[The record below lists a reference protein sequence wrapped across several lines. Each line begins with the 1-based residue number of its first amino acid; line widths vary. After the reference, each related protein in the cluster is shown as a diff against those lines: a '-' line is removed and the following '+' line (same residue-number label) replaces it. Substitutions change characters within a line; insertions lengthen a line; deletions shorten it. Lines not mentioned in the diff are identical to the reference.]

1 MNMSA
6 EAKLP
11 KIAKNASATM
21 NFIQAIISAPRQ
33 RSLLVVT
40 MATVLGVALTVCLGV
55 WQLSR
60 GHEKEAL
67 HAAIMARQA
76 QPALDTAAV
85 LKDRSVFTQLHQG
98 VRLDGRWLSQ
108 HTVYLENRPMQ
119 GRSGFIVL
127 TPLQL
132 DGGTTVLVQRGWIPR
147 HQQDRTLLAPVDTPQ
162 GLVQVSGRIAAGP
175 SEVMGLGETSSK
187 TTAQT
192 TGQSPIRQ
200 NLKLAE
206 FSNEIGVSLVG
217 TVLQTDADADGL
229 QRNWPANHG
238 WRRKAL
244 GLCPSVVCIGCC
256 AVTAVFLVP
265 MDKALSPCKIKKLPI
280 HRTH

>member
-162 GLVQVSGRIAAGP
+162 GLVQVTGRIASGP

-192 TGQSPIRQ
+192 AGQSPIRQ

-217 TVLQTDADADGL
+217 TVLQTDSDADGL
-229 QRNWPANHG
+229 QRNWSEITTGVEKHWGYAFQ
-238 WRRKAL
+238 WFAL
-244 GLCPSVVCIGCC
+244 AVVQ
-256 AVTAVFLVP
+256 VMLYFWYQW
-265 MDKALSPCKIKKLPI
+265 IKPYR
-280 HRTH
+280 HAR

>member
-76 QPALDTAAV
+76 QPALDTVAA
-85 LKDRSVFTQLHQG
+85 LKDRSVFAQLHQG
-98 VRLDGRWLSQ
+98 VKLEGRWLSQ

-147 HQQDRTLLAPVDTPQ
+147 HQQDRTLLAPIATPQ
-162 GLVQVSGRIAAGP
+162 GLVQVTGRIASGP

-192 TGQSPIRQ
+192 AGQSPIRQ

-229 QRNWPANHG
+229 QRNWPEITAGVEKHWG
-238 WRRKAL
+238 YAFQWFAL
-244 GLCPSVVCIGCC
+244 A
-256 AVTAVFLVP
+256 AVQLLLYFWYQW
-265 MDKALSPCKIKKLPI
+265 IKPYR
-280 HRTH
+280 HAR